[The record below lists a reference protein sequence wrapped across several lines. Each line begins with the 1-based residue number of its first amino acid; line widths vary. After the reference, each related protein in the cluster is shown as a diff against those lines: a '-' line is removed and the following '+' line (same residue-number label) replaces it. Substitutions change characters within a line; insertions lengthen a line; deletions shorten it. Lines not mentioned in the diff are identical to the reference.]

1 MQTSANKVA
10 IVTGAGSGIG
20 KASALALLKAGFNVV
35 LAGRQLEKLN
45 AVIDQW
51 QGSKNQALACACD
64 VKDEHSVKHLF
75 DTTVAHFGRL
85 DVLFN
90 NAGILGEKLV
100 TGTGNAVLSISPTFP
115 SSSLNGPSTII
126 T

>member
-20 KASALALLKAGFNVV
+20 KASALALLKDGFNVV

-51 QGSKNQALACACD
+51 QGPKNQALACAWFWLSPRGNLHRL
-64 VKDEHSVKHLF
+64 KSVNII
-75 DTTVAHFGRL
+75 AEG
-85 DVLFN
+85 
-90 NAGILGEKLV
+90 G
-100 TGTGNAVLSISPTFP
+100 FP
-115 SSSLNGPSTII
+115 IKEI
-126 T
+126 DF